1 MVLKSLKYKI
11 DAEKNFFIEEIM
23 KEQLRLQPEIKNR
36 YSAKLNKKYRLE
48 MTIRWINDKCTI
60 GIIGLEDISNHYGGR

>member
-1 MVLKSLKYKI
+1 VIVGSLLRNI
-11 DAEKNFFIEEIM
+11 HPSLNFEKM
-23 KEQLRLQPEIKNR
+23 QGYKNR
-36 YSAKLNKKYRLE
+36 YSARLNKKYRLE

>member
-1 MVLKSLKYKI
+1 MQGY
-11 DAEKNFFIEEIM
+11 
-23 KEQLRLQPEIKNR
+23 KNR
-36 YSAKLNKKYRLE
+36 YSARLKKKYRLE